1 MSLTVWCSKL
11 KNSWGKNKLTVLF
24 NLAINITSMESK
36 EVSGY
41 DFLIKMKIF
50 QKIGDM

>member
-11 KNSWGKNKLTVLF
+11 KNNWGKNKFTVLF
-24 NLAINITSMESK
+24 NLAINIIYGVKGSFS
-36 EVSGY
+36 Y